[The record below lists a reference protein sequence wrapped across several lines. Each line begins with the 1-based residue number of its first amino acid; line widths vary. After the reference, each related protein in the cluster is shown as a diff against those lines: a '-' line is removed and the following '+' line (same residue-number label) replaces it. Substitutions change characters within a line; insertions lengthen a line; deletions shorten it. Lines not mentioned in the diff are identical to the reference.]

1 MHTLKQNRHYYHH
14 FLFLIAALIAYLMLT
29 LAQEDS
35 AQPIEP
41 IFWLI
46 GYVMNTFFILNYFR
60 SFSFANMRLAFLTF
74 SWVLYGVLS
83 DWLADGIYLQ
93 IMLPLMVIAI
103 ASICLDAQVINE

>member
-29 LAQEDS
+29 LAQDS
-35 AQPIEP
+35 AQTIEP

-46 GYVMNTFFILNYFR
+46 VYVMNTFFILNYFR

>member
-1 MHTLKQNRHYYHH
+1 
-14 FLFLIAALIAYLMLT
+14 MLT

-35 AQPIEP
+35 AQTIEP